1 MKRIDADRHFGQ
13 SRRAVGRAFA
23 GLAATALAV
32 GRAEGYPGAGAPDAQ
47 PITGSGPSATA
58 ATSGRRP
65 HVIVLNSRDAT
76 VSLIDQ
82 DRRVEVGRV
91 DVGKEPHHL
100 LPTPDNRQLIVA
112 CSASDELF
120 LLDPSTGD
128 VRTRLRRI
136 DDPYQ
141 LAFSPDQRWFV
152 TAALRLDRL
161 DIYRCDEG
169 GKSVTGR
176 IAVAKAPSHL
186 WFSADNRHVFVTLQE
201 SNEIAAVDV
210 VTGQMI
216 WRLPV
221 GKQPA
226 GIIMSPD
233 DQLLYI
239 GIMGEDH
246 VEVVDWRAQRSV
258 ARIRTG
264 AGAHNF
270 RGVGDGRHLLVSN
283 RVAGTVSVID
293 LETRAVVSEIAAA
306 GGPDCIELADD
317 RRTLWVTTRWNKQVS
332 VLDLSSGNLLAQ
344 IPVGRSPHGVYLH
357 NRAPLI

>member
-47 PITGSGPSATA
+47 AITGSGPPA
-58 ATSGRRP
+58 AAAMSGRRP

-169 GKSVTGR
+169 GKS
-176 IAVAKAPSHL
+176 
-186 WFSADNRHVFVTLQE
+186 
-201 SNEIAAVDV
+201 

-332 VLDLSSGNLLAQ
+332 VLDLPSGNLLAQ